1 MWITPA
7 SGQLRD
13 LRQSIHI
20 SNPNFWWH
28 SIRWSLFFCDWEVH
42 ARLSTNGNLAHLFLG
57 PWSFQFGKP
66 LWLQSLYY
74 RLMMLQIHDVCMM
87 FVISWYLVDM
97 NHIEYQAPSVPLVN
111 KCRLTFGAKTKCW
124 GFSSEFATYVRVFPR
139 PKLPKLLEKGPYCL
153 TKKASLFRI
162 TIWWITN
169 PYSSQRISVWS
180 GKNR

>member
-28 SIRWSLFFCDWEVH
+28 SIRWSLFFLWLRSSCPFEH
-42 ARLSTNGNLAHLFLG
+42 KRKFSTSFLG

-87 FVISWYLVDM
+87 FVISWIWTILNIKPHQFLLWINVAWHLGQRPSAEDSPQ
-97 NHIEYQAPSVPLVN
+97 NLQPTCGFSPAPSYPN
-111 KCRLTFGAKTKCW
+111 CWKKGLTALLK
-124 GFSSEFATYVRVFPR
+124 R
-139 PKLPKLLEKGPYCL
+139 PH
-153 TKKASLFRI
+153 
-162 TIWWITN
+162 
-169 PYSSQRISVWS
+169 YS
-180 GKNR
+180 G